1 MTNIVRKKCRVNNAN
16 VIRVTEVIHFI
27 WLMENEIYC
36 PTDGGQNLQMNVM
49 LSGLG
54 MRGSSDFLQT
64 VFSCGFLLSF
74 VGVFSLLF
82 FFSER
87 TTSRISVRCS

>member
-1 MTNIVRKKCRVNNAN
+1 MTNIVRKKCRVNNAD

-54 MRGSSDFLQT
+54 MRGSSDFLQCFFLW
-64 VFSCGFLLSF
+64 VSSFICWGFF
-74 VGVFSLLF
+74 PFILF
-82 FFSER
+82 LREDHQ
-87 TTSRISVRCS
+87 